1 MQVDPGKNYFELF
14 GLPVGFRIDLT
25 DLSSRYRE
33 LQRNL
38 HPDRYAGGSD
48 TERRLSVQMTALVNE
63 AYRVLKDPL
72 QRGRYMLALRGV
84 DTDAET
90 DTAMAPEFLMEQMDL
105 REAVAAARA
114 GADPV
119 AAGKLAAD
127 VQQRVDARLS
137 ELAAGLD
144 GAGDLARARG
154 LVRELQFLDKLRCE
168 IDALEEDMT

>member
-14 GLPVGFRIDLT
+14 DLPVGFSVDLT

-72 QRGRYMLALRGV
+72 QRGRYLLGLRGV
-84 DTDAET
+84 DTEAET
-90 DTAMAPEFLMEQMDL
+90 DTAMDPEFLMEQMEL
-105 REAVAAARA
+105 RESVAAARA
-114 GADPV
+114 GSEH
-119 AAGKLAAD
+119 AAAAALAVD
-127 VQQRVDARLS
+127 VQQRINAKLS
-137 ELAAGLD
+137 ALAAGLD
-144 GAGDLARARG
+144 GDADLERARG
-154 LVRELQFLDKLRCE
+154 LVRELQFLDKLQRE
-168 IDALEEDMT
+168 VEALEEDLS